1 MVSGNFTGREEDQSL
16 VCFQWRFRY
25 RRLPLLATRYS
36 LLATRSSLL
45 ATRYSLLPQHQ
56 DRLQA
61 RRVVLEP
68 ELATM
73 QAGDRRGKAQAQAG
87 AGLRAALLEPDE
99 PLHRARPIDR
109 RNAGPGIGHAQ
120 HHVVDVR

>member
-1 MVSGNFTGREEDQSL
+1 MVSGNFTSREEDQSL

-25 RRLPLLATRYS
+25 RRLPLLAP
-36 LLATRSSLL
+36 RSSLL
-45 ATRYSLLPQHQ
+45 APRYSLLPQHQ

-109 RNAGPGIGHAQ
+109 RNAGPG
-120 HHVVDVR
+120 